1 MLDDVKLFN
10 GFTVNFGAADGTSIG
25 KSGRLVLGKSITV
38 DGASGGGA
46 GTAVFQG
53 NTQREDTLDIS
64 RHGGDVTLKDLLGN
78 LDVKSFEVITLAGV
92 QEGSGNGSYYD
103 PTTAGRL
110 TLTYEDVVGLEADAV
125 GKDVKYYDSKGVESH
140 ISSTDKLITVNGS
153 FNIDKVFM
161 AGDDWTS
168 IGTYRNDY
176 GTTTHDVYVS
186 KQDPT
191 MYVKVQQLTI

>member
-1 MLDDVKLFN
+1 M
-10 GFTVNFGAADGTSIG
+10 
-25 KSGRLVLGKSITV
+25 
-38 DGASGGGA
+38 
-46 GTAVFQG
+46 
-53 NTQREDTLDIS
+53 
-64 RHGGDVTLKDLLGN
+64 
-78 LDVKSFEVITLAGV
+78 
-92 QEGSGNGSYYD
+92 
-103 PTTAGRL
+103 
-110 TLTYEDVVGLEADAV
+110 VGLEADAV

-140 ISSTDKLITVNGS
+140 INATDTLITVNGS

>member
-1 MLDDVKLFN
+1 M
-10 GFTVNFGAADGTSIG
+10 
-25 KSGRLVLGKSITV
+25 
-38 DGASGGGA
+38 
-46 GTAVFQG
+46 
-53 NTQREDTLDIS
+53 
-64 RHGGDVTLKDLLGN
+64 
-78 LDVKSFEVITLAGV
+78 
-92 QEGSGNGSYYD
+92 
-103 PTTAGRL
+103 
-110 TLTYEDVVGLEADAV
+110 
-125 GKDVKYYDSKGVESH
+125 
-140 ISSTDKLITVNGS
+140 NGS